1 MGFQLANIT
10 ILNDYYFYG
19 FIPLVFIL
27 LFMINKRYI
36 KKSIY
41 IIIAYGIFHMIVALS
56 FFNDKDFSGAPAG
69 QLVIWGLIIVFSY
82 ITYRYLSIISGV
94 VALLVLLLQLL
105 AMIGINANTETI
117 IDLILIVI
125 LTTTLYRIYKHK
137 KYILNSNN

>member
-1 MGFQLANIT
+1 MNSEVIET
-10 ILNDYYFYG
+10 
-19 FIPLVFIL
+19 
-27 LFMINKRYI
+27 NKRYI

-41 IIIAYGIFHMIVALS
+41 IIIAYCIFHMIVALS

>member
-1 MGFQLANIT
+1 MNSEVIET
-10 ILNDYYFYG
+10 
-19 FIPLVFIL
+19 
-27 LFMINKRYI
+27 NKRYI